1 MFRQNSLNL
10 KSYRQIGQPHDKDT
24 QKGDKNT
31 IVTSFNRNFTG
42 RNDANPMTHGFV
54 ASPELA
60 TVYAITG
67 DLNFDPERD
76 ELTAPNGEKFKLE
89 APNGDELPS
98 KARLSIFYL

>member
-1 MFRQNSLNL
+1 
-10 KSYRQIGQPHDKDT
+10 
-24 QKGDKNT
+24 
-31 IVTSFNRNFTG
+31 
-42 RNDANPMTHGFV
+42 MTHGFV

-89 APNGDELPS
+89 PPNGDELPS
-98 KARLSIFYL
+98 KGWLAGENYYTHPPADGSGLGCYILL